1 MWRLWVFL
9 GVLPFLLL
17 GSGVYFVLFAPTS
30 QTPSSKAESTLEI
43 GVKQL
48 EKRIDDA
55 LDAPMPSAD
64 NPQRRN
70 DEPPETTVAPRP
82 SAEELQKL
90 SDEQL
95 EALFAQGPS
104 AEELQKLSD
113 EQLEALFAQGPSAE
127 DMQKLSNEQL
137 AALVA
142 LKHFAEEAL
151 LERKRARK
159 KP

>member
-1 MWRLWVFL
+1 MWRPWMLL
-9 GVLPFLLL
+9 GVLPVLLL
-17 GSGVYFVLFAPTS
+17 GCGTYYVLFAPTS
-30 QTPSSKAESTLEI
+30 QTPSSKVESTLEI
-43 GVKQL
+43 GAKEL

-55 LDAPMPSAD
+55 LDAPTPGAD
-64 NPQRRN
+64 NPQGRS
-70 DEPPETTVAPRP
+70 DEPPKTAVAPRP
-82 SAEELQKL
+82 SLGELQKLNDEQLEALFAQGPSVEELQKL

-104 AEELQKLSD
+104 VEELQKLSD
-113 EQLEALFAQGPSAE
+113 EQL
-127 DMQKLSNEQL
+127 

-142 LKHFAEEAL
+142 LRHFAEEAL

>member
-1 MWRLWVFL
+1 MWRPWMLL
-9 GVLPFLLL
+9 GVLPILLL
-17 GSGVYFVLFAPTS
+17 GCGMYYVLFTPTS
-30 QTPSSKAESTLEI
+30 QTPSSKVESTLEI
-43 GVKQL
+43 GTKEL

-55 LDAPMPSAD
+55 LDAPTPGAD
-64 NPQRRN
+64 NPQRRS
-70 DEPPETTVAPRP
+70 DEPPKTAVAPRP
-82 SAEELQKL
+82 SAGELQKL
-90 SDEQL
+90 NDEQL

-113 EQLEALFAQGPSAE
+113 EQL
-127 DMQKLSNEQL
+127 

-142 LKHFAEEAL
+142 LRHFAEEAL